1 MWSEWVGK
9 NQIKKKK
16 PNNFS
21 SSQSHLNDWRGFS
34 DFHMLYKAVHA
45 EKNIFYVSWLQYNI

>member
-1 MWSEWVGK
+1 MGSEWVGE

-16 PNNFS
+16 QNNFS

-45 EKNIFYVSWLQYNI
+45 EKKHLLCILAPV